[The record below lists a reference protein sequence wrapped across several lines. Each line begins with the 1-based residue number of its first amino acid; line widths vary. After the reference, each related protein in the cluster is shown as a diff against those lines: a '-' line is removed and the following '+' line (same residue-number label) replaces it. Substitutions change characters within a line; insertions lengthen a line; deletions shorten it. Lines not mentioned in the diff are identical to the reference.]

1 MQILAP
7 KGEKK
12 ADADKRKK
20 NVDEDIAILALNPGK
35 KNYDLGLRSI

>member
-7 KGEKK
+7 KGGKK

-20 NVDEDIAILALNPGK
+20 MWMKILL
-35 KNYDLGLRSI
+35 Y